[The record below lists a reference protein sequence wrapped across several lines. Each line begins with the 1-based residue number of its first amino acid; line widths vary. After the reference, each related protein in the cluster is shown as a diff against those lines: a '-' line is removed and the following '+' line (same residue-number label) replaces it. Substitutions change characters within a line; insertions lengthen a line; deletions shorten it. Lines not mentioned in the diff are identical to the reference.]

1 MEKLHPQ
8 SNQSGKSI
16 PFISI
21 ALKSRELASQAF
33 SDETRRYQKKQE
45 RKYFFHSIMNPRFS
59 SWWFELLKTPDFV
72 FITKYRPKL
81 YFKPFRVYLSSKWK
95 KKEKVKVI
103 RDTYKLILASKHFT
117 QVISDAPIEIA
128 HFQLKD
134 GIEAFLKLGYDFK
147 YRKEGELVLS
157 FECEELG
164 GVIAETAFSFEEIKS
179 GQWACRIGCVQ
190 GHHKNDLYS
199 AKAAQKLMHGLRPKS
214 LIVFAVQEFSRALG
228 FRAIFGA
235 GDSIQAYRK
244 KHFIHIPFLHKIPF
258 DYDAFWEESEG
269 RLVKQGWYKLPLEP
283 ARKDIKDIKSS
294 KRALYRRRYDLMDEL
309 SLKIGETAKQLLS

>member
-8 SNQSGKSI
+8 SNQSGKNI
-16 PFISI
+16 PFISV
-21 ALKSRELASQAF
+21 ALKSRGFASQAF
-33 SDETRRYQKKQE
+33 SDESRRYQKKQE
-45 RKYFFHSIMNPRFS
+45 RKYFFHSIMNHRFS
-59 SWWFELLKTPDFV
+59 SWWFEILETTDFK

-95 KKEKVKVI
+95 NKRKVKVI
-103 RDTYKLILASKHFT
+103 RDTYKFILASKHFT
-117 QVISDAPIEIA
+117 KVITNPPIEIA
-128 HFQLKD
+128 HFQVKD
-134 GIEAFLKLGYDFK
+134 GIEAYLKLGYDFK

-164 GVIAETAFSFEEIKS
+164 GIIAETAFSFEELKS
-179 GQWACRIGCVQ
+179 SHWVCRIGCIQ

-228 FRAIFGA
+228 FRAIYGA

-244 KHFIHIPFLHKIPF
+244 KHFIHIPFLHRIPF
-258 DYDAFWEESEG
+258 DYDALWEESG
-269 RLVKQGWYKLPLEP
+269 GQAVDQGWFELPLKP
-283 ARKDIKDIKSS
+283 VQKDIQEIKSS

-309 SLKIGETAKQLLS
+309 SLKIGESAKLMLS

>member
-8 SNQSGKSI
+8 SNHSGKNI

-33 SDETRRYQKKQE
+33 SNETRKYQKKQE
-45 RKYFFHSIMNPRFS
+45 RKYFFHSIMNPSFS
-59 SWWFELLKTPDFV
+59 SWWFELLENPDFKFV
-72 FITKYRPKL
+72 TKYRPKL
-81 YFKPFRVYLSSKWK
+81 YFKPFRVYLSSKWNNK
-95 KKEKVKVI
+95 RKVKVI
-103 RDTYKLILASKHFT
+103 TDTYQFILASNHFT
-117 QVISDAPIEIA
+117 RVITDPPIEIA
-128 HFQLKD
+128 KFQLKD

-157 FECEELG
+157 FECEALG
-164 GVIAETAFSFEEIKS
+164 GIIAETAFSFEELEPQ
-179 GQWACRIGCVQ
+179 QWACRIGCIQ

-199 AKAAQKLMHGLRPKS
+199 AKAAQKMMHGLRPKS

-228 FRAIFGA
+228 FRAIYGS

-244 KHFIHIPFLHKIPF
+244 KHFIHIPFLHNIPF

-269 RLVKQGWYKLPLEP
+269 KQGKQGWYELPLVTS
-283 ARKDIKDIKSS
+283 RKDIQDIKSS
-294 KRALYRRRYDLMDEL
+294 KRALYRRRYDLMDDI
-309 SLKIGETAKQLLS
+309 SLKIKETAKELLS